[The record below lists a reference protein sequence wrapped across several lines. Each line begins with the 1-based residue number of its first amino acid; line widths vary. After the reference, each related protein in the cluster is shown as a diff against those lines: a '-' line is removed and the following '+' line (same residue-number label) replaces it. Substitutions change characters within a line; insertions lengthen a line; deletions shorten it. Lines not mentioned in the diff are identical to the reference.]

1 VEGRERAGSR
11 VGAGLPARM
20 GEAASGAGDASPPV
34 PVLPARFQGVDALA
48 EGGMGRLYSAFD
60 RTSRKR
66 VAIKTPRTNIQIEIA
81 SLRQEAAVLAR
92 VRGPGVV
99 SLVASGSAKG
109 VPWLAT
115 ELLEGRTLRDE
126 IGALW
131 GATARSG
138 GSRSRRSRDE
148 LPTLPGR
155 PIAGAIPARG
165 RRRPRRRPPVA
176 GGQLPRVAA
185 IVEEL
190 AIGLDRVHALGFV
203 HRDLKPENVFLPE
216 GRAATLLDFGLAC
229 GAGEG
234 TSPFGH
240 DLCVGT
246 MSYAAPEQ
254 ILGAPVDARTDV
266 YALGCLL
273 YELLTGLRP
282 FDGDSPQEVAGRQ
295 LRCEVRPP
303 STLVA
308 DVPWQLEE
316 LLGTMLAKRP
326 AERPATA
333 GLAARRLAVI
343 VRRSGDGG
351 EQAQEALGA

>member
-1 VEGRERAGSR
+1 MAGRERAGSR

-20 GEAASGAGDASPPV
+20 GS
-34 PVLPARFQGVDALA
+34 RFCDIEGLA
-48 EGGMGRLYSAFD
+48 EGGMGRVYSAFD
-60 RTSRKR
+60 RTKRQR
-66 VAIKTPRTNIQIEIA
+66 VALKAPRTNAPVEIA

-92 VRGPGVV
+92 VQGPGVV

-115 ELLEGRTLRDE
+115 QLLEGRTLRDE
-126 IGALW
+126 IRALW
-131 GATARSG
+131 GATPRSDG
-138 GSRSRRSRDE
+138 ARSRRSHDE
-148 LPTLPGR
+148 LPTLAGR
-155 PIAGAIPARG
+155 PVAAGAPSRG
-165 RRRPRRRPPVA
+165 RRGPGLRPAVA
-176 GGQLPRVAA
+176 AGQLRRVAA
-185 IVEEL
+185 IIEEL

-216 GRAATLLDFGLAC
+216 GGAATLLDFGLAC

-234 TSPFGH
+234 SGPFG
-240 DLCVGT
+240 DELCVGT

-266 YALGCLL
+266 YALGCVL

-282 FDGDSPQEVAGRQ
+282 FDGDSPREVARRQ
-295 LRCEVRPP
+295 LRCEVTPP
-303 STLVA
+303 STLVS
-308 DVPWQLEE
+308 DFPWQLED
-316 LLGTMLAKRP
+316 LLGSMLAKRP
-326 AERPATA
+326 SERPPTA
-333 GLAARRLAVI
+333 GVAARRLAVI